1 MAVRKND
8 DVKNRTQKKQ
18 NQSREK
24 LQRVLCREE
33 LWNSSVCYC
42 NAVLYL
48 VLFCTLVSLVLY
60 LVFQCIVVQLCG
72 WQCGS
77 VAVWLA
83 VAGGEKMNCCLWQ
96 QLPSSSQDTDFQIP
110 NWGNNKNTRKTIK

>member
-48 VLFCTLVSLVLY
+48 VLFCTVVSLVLY

-77 VAVWLA
+77 VAVWQCGS
-83 VAGGEKMNCCLWQ
+83 VAGSG
-96 QLPSSSQDTDFQIP
+96 
-110 NWGNNKNTRKTIK
+110 WGRKDELLFVAAAAVELSRHRFSNS

>member
-77 VAVWLA
+77 VAGSGWGRKDELLFVAAAA
-83 VAGGEKMNCCLWQ
+83 VELSRHRFSN
-96 QLPSSSQDTDFQIP
+96 S
-110 NWGNNKNTRKTIK
+110 